1 MKFNEYQVQTK
12 TTAIYPEDKGLIYT
26 ALGLC
31 SEAGEVADKIK
42 KSIRDKG
49 GDLDE
54 ADLLGLKKELG
65 DVLWYVACLSS
76 ELGFSLQDVAEGN
89 LDKLRSRAD
98 RDQLGGS
105 GDDR

>member
-1 MKFNEYQVQTK
+1 MKFNEYQTQTK
-12 TTAIYPEDKGLIYT
+12 ATAIYPEDQGLIYT

-42 KSIRDKG
+42 KSIRDNG
-49 GDLDE
+49 GNLDE
-54 ADLLGLKKELG
+54 AALLGLKKELG
-65 DVLWYVACLSS
+65 DVLWYVACLSL
-76 ELGFSLQDVAEGN
+76 ELGFSMQEVAEGN
-89 LDKLRSRAD
+89 LEKLRSRAD